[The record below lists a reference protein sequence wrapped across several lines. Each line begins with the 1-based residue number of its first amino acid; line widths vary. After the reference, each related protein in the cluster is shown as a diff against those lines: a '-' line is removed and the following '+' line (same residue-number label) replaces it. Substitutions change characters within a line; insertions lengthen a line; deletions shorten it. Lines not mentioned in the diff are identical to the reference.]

1 MEKETGKV
9 KFYRNDKGFGFI
21 ARDTGGEI
29 FFHITDVEEGYV
41 QQPDDE
47 VLFTIG
53 EGTKG
58 PIAME
63 VEKL

>member
-1 MEKETGKV
+1 MEKEAGKV

-29 FFHITDVEEGYV
+29 FFHITDVEEGYIP
-41 QQPDDE
+41 QPDDE

-53 EGTKG
+53 EGRKG

-63 VEKL
+63 VDKL